1 MLKSYEAIYHNGHLH
16 WTGQIPPSGI
26 EKRRVLVVV
35 DIDSEAKKDPA
46 TIRTLLERSRGCVKP
61 LRKIED
67 IDNDISKTRAE
78 WDLEWDK

>member
-16 WTGQIPPSGI
+16 WTGPKPPAII

-35 DIDSEAKKDPA
+35 DLDSETEKNSAD
-46 TIRTLLERSRGCVKP
+46 IRILLERSRGCIKP
-61 LRKIED
+61 LRSIES
-67 IDNDISKTRAE
+67 IDNEITKMRAE